1 MKMIQAKVDMVCYNL
16 ESNLNKF
23 KRISS
28 SRGMTVFIMEEPSG
42 ADQSKE
48 TLNREVPSTDQ
59 NIENPLEEEEPIVL
73 EEPEIALEPLE
84 EECGPEPHW
93 MIQSTLLT

>member
-59 NIENPLEEEEPIVL
+59 NIENPLEEEEPTVIKEPDL
-73 EEPEIALEPLE
+73 APKPLGEEFAPNLY
-84 EECGPEPHW
+84 
-93 MIQSTLLT
+93 